1 MCLFKQACITR
12 ATNSN
17 SCLLE
22 HPENGGFLPAVDR
35 ELEGS
40 YLHYSNEG
48 CRWVRSGKA
57 VGSNDSSPVNGLVFR
72 NEQGHMK
79 KAVSA
84 SLVDG
89 ECFYTLYPS
98 RSNVNQMPNR
108 RGYFDDLTQYCGFSF
123 HRTEDIDGLTER
135 NTDTSLFDWD
145 VYIEY
150 LDRSNVGGLKTLTE
164 KQLTVVGYFF

>member
-1 MCLFKQACITR
+1 
-12 ATNSN
+12 
-17 SCLLE
+17 
-22 HPENGGFLPAVDR
+22 
-35 ELEGS
+35 
-40 YLHYSNEG
+40 
-48 CRWVRSGKA
+48 
-57 VGSNDSSPVNGLVFR
+57 
-72 NEQGHMK
+72 MK

-98 RSNVNQMPNR
+98 RSNVNQLPNR
-108 RGYFDDLTQYCGFSF
+108 KGYFEDLTQYCDFSF
-123 HRTEDIDGLTER
+123 HRTKDIEGLIER

-164 KQLTVVGYFF
+164 KQLTVVGYFFDMRYDLCLSPSANVSNNPGFESIIGVFNNRVN